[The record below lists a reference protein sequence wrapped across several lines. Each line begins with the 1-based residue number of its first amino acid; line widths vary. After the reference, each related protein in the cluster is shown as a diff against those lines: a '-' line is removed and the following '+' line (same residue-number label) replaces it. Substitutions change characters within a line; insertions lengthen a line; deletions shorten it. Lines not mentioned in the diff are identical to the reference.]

1 MCLGRDWMRRVNT
14 LALKAGKGIA
24 TTLRLQLVA
33 HCLNGDIRDE
43 SKAYCGQRRLNLLL
57 TQVLPTNL
65 LLQMGLARNRMQEKR
80 RNENGA
86 LQSLQKEC
94 WGNTTVPSSFKNI
107 TQQQN
112 FFLHI
117 IKFFE
122 IREIALKKR
131 EISQHFMAWNGC
143 TERLF

>member
-1 MCLGRDWMRRVNT
+1 MRRVNT
-14 LALKAGKGIA
+14 LVLKADKGIA

-33 HCLNGDIRDE
+33 HRLNGDIRDE
-43 SKAYCGQRRLNLLL
+43 SKAYCGQRRLNPLL

-94 WGNTTVPSSFKNI
+94 
-107 TQQQN
+107 
-112 FFLHI
+112 
-117 IKFFE
+117 
-122 IREIALKKR
+122 
-131 EISQHFMAWNGC
+131 
-143 TERLF
+143 